1 MVPGRQSRVRT
12 FFYLGHV
19 LAINKMESSIEK
31 ETVEW
36 EKKKVKFCIKT
47 DVLCV
52 RTSEGSQSF

>member
-36 EKKKVKFCIKT
+36 EEKKFN
-47 DVLCV
+47 
-52 RTSEGSQSF
+52 FA